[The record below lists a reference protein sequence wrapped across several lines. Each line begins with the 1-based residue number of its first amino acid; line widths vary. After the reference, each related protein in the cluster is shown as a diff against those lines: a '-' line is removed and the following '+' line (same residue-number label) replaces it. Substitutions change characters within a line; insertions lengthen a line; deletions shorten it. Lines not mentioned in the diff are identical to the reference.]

1 MFTGLIETQ
10 GIITRA
16 ERISGGLRVEV
27 YAPDF
32 GRDMAIGDSVA
43 IDGVCLTITK
53 FIRGAF
59 LADVS
64 DETVRRTTLGSLRQ
78 GGKVNLER
86 ALRFSDR
93 LGGHIVSG
101 HIDGVGKLVNRQA
114 AGNATVYRFA
124 VPAELRDFIVE
135 KGSIAVDGI
144 SLTVMD
150 MTPDGF
156 TAAVIPHTE
165 ELTTLKEK
173 QIGGGVNIEVDL
185 MAKYVR
191 RYVMQYMG
199 ADDDASASSER
210 PRRGLSDLLRD
221 LTDGK

>member
-1 MFTGLIETQ
+1 MFTGLIESE

-16 ERISGGLRVEV
+16 DHIAGGLRVEV

-114 AGNATVYRFA
+114 AGNSTVYRFA
-124 VPAELRDFIVE
+124 VAAGLREFLVE
-135 KGSIAVDGI
+135 KGSVAVDGA

-150 MTPDGF
+150 LTEDGF

-165 ELTTLKEK
+165 EVTTLKDK
-173 QIGGGVNIEVDL
+173 PIGGGVNVEVDL
-185 MAKYVR
+185 MAKYVH

-199 ADDDASASSER
+199 GHEPREAAKDA

>member
-1 MFTGLIETQ
+1 MFTGLIESQ

-43 IDGVCLTITK
+43 IDGVCLTMTK

-93 LGGHIVSG
+93 LGGHLVSG

-114 AGNATVYRFA
+114 AGNSTVYRFA
-124 VPAELRDFIVE
+124 IPAELRDFIVE
-135 KGSIAVDGI
+135 KGSIAIDGI
-144 SLTVMD
+144 SLTVMEL
-150 MTPDGF
+150 TADGF
-156 TAAVIPHTE
+156 TTAVIPHTE
-165 ELTTLKEK
+165 EVTSLKEK
-173 QIGGGVNIEVDL
+173 QIGGGANIEVDL

-191 RYVMQYMG
+191 RYVMRYMG
-199 ADDDASASSER
+199 VDDGGSAPLDG

>member
-1 MFTGLIETQ
+1 MFTGLIESQ

-32 GRDMAIGDSVA
+32 GRDMAIGDSIA
-43 IDGVCLTITK
+43 IDGVCLTVIK

-64 DETVRRTTLGSLRQ
+64 DETVRRTTLGTLRQ
-78 GGKVNLER
+78 GSKVNLER

-93 LGGHIVSG
+93 LGGHIVAG
-101 HIDGVGKLVNRQA
+101 HIDDVGKLVNRQA
-114 AGNATVYRFA
+114 AGNATVYRFS
-124 VPAELRDFIVE
+124 VPFDLREFMVQ
-135 KGSIAVDGI
+135 KGSVAVDGI

-150 MTPDGF
+150 LTPDGF

-165 ELTTLKEK
+165 EVTTLKEK
-173 QIGGGVNIEVDL
+173 PIGGGVNIEVDL

-191 RYVMQYMG
+191 SYVMRYMG
-199 ADDDASASSER
+199 VEESVDAGKGV
-210 PRRGLSDLLRD
+210 PRRGLTDLLRD